1 MATIKNKKKEP
12 ISPTRLDELC
22 PRGIPPRHIQ
32 WSGNLLL
39 VEIVVESQNGKG
51 HRVGDDPRLRSRSHE
66 QWWIDYSQSGPV
78 GNILKERDKRAGI
91 PVGE

>member
-12 ISPTRLDELC
+12 ISLARLDELC
-22 PRGIPPRHIQ
+22 PRGIQPRHIQ

-51 HRVGDDPRLRSRSHE
+51 YRVGDDPRLRTRSHE
-66 QWWIDYSQSGPV
+66 QWWIDYSQSGQV
-78 GNILKERDKRAGI
+78 ANILKGRDKQAGI
-91 PVGE
+91 PVEE